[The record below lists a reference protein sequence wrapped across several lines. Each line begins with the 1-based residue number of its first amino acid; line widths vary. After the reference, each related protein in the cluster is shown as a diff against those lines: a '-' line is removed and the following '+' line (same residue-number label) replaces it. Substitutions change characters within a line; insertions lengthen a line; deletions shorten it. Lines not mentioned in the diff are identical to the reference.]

1 MKNLKSLVVLG
12 TCDDT
17 HVDPDGYTWQR
28 ELLPWITKDLLDN
41 LYEEGA
47 QPSDRLERIWISRKD
62 QWADF
67 SILRYTTSAF
77 KSLQLTT
84 PEMFVRDLNDQS
96 SSSHLEHL
104 AEFDFREL
112 GELTDK
118 FLPNLKYIHGGPSP
132 SYIDDDQVRYYTNE
146 KNGNYRC

>member
-17 HVDPDGYTWQR
+17 HVDPDDYTWQR

-47 QPSDRLERIWISRKD
+47 Q
-62 QWADF
+62 
-67 SILRYTTSAF
+67 
-77 KSLQLTT
+77 
-84 PEMFVRDLNDQS
+84 MFVRDLNDQS
-96 SSSHLEHL
+96 GSSHLEHL
-104 AEFDFREL
+104 AEFDFRQL
-112 GELTDK
+112 GELTDE

-132 SYIDDDQVRYYTNE
+132 SYLDDDQVRYYINE
-146 KNGNYRC
+146 KEAIIDVNSFFLSTGT